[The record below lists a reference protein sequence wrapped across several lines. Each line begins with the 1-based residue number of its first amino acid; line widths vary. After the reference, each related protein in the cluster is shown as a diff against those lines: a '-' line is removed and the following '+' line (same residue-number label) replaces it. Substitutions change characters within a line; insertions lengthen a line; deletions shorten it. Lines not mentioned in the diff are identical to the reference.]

1 VILKLNIV
9 SKATDHGLTICLLL
23 ALLILLIFPV
33 SDILADSETSPGA
46 DSEVSGTT
54 SVKFYAEDIKATMSA
69 YITGQL
75 DADGVFRIH
84 DEKTGED
91 LALKFLQV
99 HDPVRRIIGDIYFA
113 CTDFLVVGIPE
124 KIYDLDF
131 WMSGE
136 TGALVVYES
145 KVHKEPRSSVI
156 YGWFKQPRYTFV
168 NDKIE
173 YLY

>member
-9 SKATDHGLTICLLL
+9 STATDHGLTICLLL
-23 ALLILLIFPV
+23 VLLFLLIFPG
-33 SDILADSETSPGA
+33 SEILADSETSPGA
-46 DSEVSGTT
+46 DSEVPGTT

-69 YITGQL
+69 YITEQL

-99 HDPVRRIIGDIYFA
+99 HDPVRRINGDIYFA
-113 CTDFLVVGIPE
+113 CTDFHVVGIPE

>member
-1 VILKLNIV
+1 MLFLV
-9 SKATDHGLTICLLL
+9 
-23 ALLILLIFPV
+23 IFPG
-33 SDILADSETSPGA
+33 SDILADSETRPGA
-46 DSEVSGTT
+46 DSEIPGKT

-69 YITGQL
+69 YISEQL

-99 HDPVRRIIGDIYFA
+99 HDPVRRINGDIYFA
-113 CTDFLVVGIPE
+113 CTDFHVVGIPE

>member
-1 VILKLNIV
+1 VILKLNTV
-9 SKATDHGLTICLLL
+9 STTTDHGLTICILLV
-23 ALLILLIFPV
+23 LLIFLAFPG
-33 SDILADSETSPGA
+33 SDILADSEASPGA
-46 DSEVSGTT
+46 DSKVSGTV
-54 SVKFYAEDIKATMSA
+54 SVKFYSEDIKATMSA
-69 YITGQL
+69 YITEQL
-75 DADGVFRIH
+75 DTDGVFRIH

-99 HDPVRRIIGDIYFA
+99 HDPVRRIEGDIYFA
-113 CTDFLVVGIPE
+113 CTDFHVVGIPE